1 MNQDYV
7 TQLRL
12 QLREAAQREERRAPV
27 AQRVIRARRGL
38 PGRAPLAA
46 ALAIAL
52 LALAAAIGVLQLR
65 DGSEPVKPKVIQ
77 SFHVGDNLGSLSFG
91 FGAAWLG
98 DPVRGQV
105 LRVDPKTRN
114 VTARVDPFPQ
124 AARLGSPVAGEVV
137 AVAGAGAVWALA
149 GDLLTSGSEGAVQL
163 VRIDPQRAIVTARIP
178 VRSPRGGNFSPLFV
192 HAGDDYVWVVG
203 RQGALRINPRRN
215 AADRFVAYREDVQA
229 VADGNRVFT
238 LTTEGNLRELDA
250 ATGRVVNDVPVTTR
264 AHERLI
270 LGPPGFLAL
279 GGATTLTLLDRSG
292 KVRWTADV
300 AAEVRAVGFDGD
312 SVWAHVSRE
321 PEGPDRLV
329 RLDAETGRSTGSLG
343 LKATEGVALA
353 RVGDEL
359 WVADPGGDVT
369 VVR

>member
-12 QLREAAQREERRAPV
+12 QLREAAQREERRAPL

-52 LALAAAIGVLQLR
+52 FAVAAAIGVLQLR
-65 DGSEPVKPKVIQ
+65 DDSEPVKPKVIQ
-77 SFHVGDNLGSLSFG
+77 SFHVGDNLGSLSSG

-105 LRVDPKTRN
+105 LRVDPKTRS
-114 VTARVDPFPQ
+114 VTARVDPFPP
-124 AARLGSPVAGEVV
+124 ATRLGRPVAGEVI

-149 GDLLTSGSEGAVQL
+149 GDLLTSGSEGPVQL

-178 VRSPRGGNFSPLFV
+178 VRSPGGGNFAPLFV

-229 VADGNRVFT
+229 VADGDRVFT

-279 GGATTLTLLDRSG
+279 GGATTLSLLDRSG

-300 AAEVRAVGFDGD
+300 GAEVRAVGFDGD

-329 RLDAETGRSTGSLG
+329 RLDAETGRRTGSVG
-343 LKATEGVALA
+343 LKATEGVSLA
-353 RVGDEL
+353 PVGDDL
-359 WVADPGGDVT
+359 WVADAGGAVT